1 MAAVVV
7 CLFPVIRPE
16 GEEIMT
22 IAGQLFGRSMAF
34 SMRLD
39 NQQRIAWS
47 EGSENIRESI
57 RIILTTEPGERLMLP
72 NFGAGLKQFLFE
84 PNTITTHRLIE
95 EKIRQSIELWEPR
108 INLDSIKVIEDEDD
122 SQAVWV
128 MIRYTLVAD
137 QSNDQLQLR
146 VLLAG

>member
-1 MAAVVV
+1 
-7 CLFPVIRPE
+7 
-16 GEEIMT
+16 MT